1 MPTFL
6 VLVTAAFLP
15 LCNSLPRSAVTVTS
29 GRMVRPQLCASAGA
43 LEQPAVPEPEL
54 VAAAA
59 SGGGATVTS
68 TVINLSK
75 NIVGAG
81 VLALAAGVAGFS
93 SSPVAIVPALALL
106 FFLGAASGYSF
117 SLIARVGDEMG
128 TETYKDTWAKI
139 FGSRLSIIP
148 ALTIAFKTYVGGLS
162 YSIILGDSFASI
174 ASLVGAPA
182 LLRSSNVWICLLS
195 AFVLLPLSLMR
206 DLSSLAIG
214 SVIGTAGTLYTALF
228 IWLRCL
234 DGSYAAGGAYH
245 GAIAA
250 AAQPTFAAATAARP
264 LLNPSIF
271 VLVSML
277 ATTFLA
283 HYNAPKYFNELQ
295 KPADG
300 SSKQAAFNKVCA
312 MAFGLAALLCGSI
325 MAGGYLT
332 FGGASQVTTTLSPSR
347 PPPSNITAL
356 PLRSPSPLAT
366 SGPPQGLIL
375 NNYATSDP
383 LAFVARL
390 GISAS
395 ILFSYAAAVALASA
409 AFARL
414 TSLPVFSPTGTR
426 STSSDCARA
435 SLASL
440 ACAGAWVSRPCMSS
454 PRCVPKEPPEGTAR
468 RSRAKGAGAEHLPRP
483 PLLESLALSSLGL
496 FPTRRVPLPTLS
508 LSLSPWADRAPVRH
522 ERPRP
527 EAQESGPRRRLRRRA
542 ARLGARVRLPRAHVH
557 LRHQGEGGRARRQGR
572 EPPRRPQA

>member
-332 FGGASQVTTTLSPSR
+332 FGGASQ
-347 PPPSNITAL
+347 
-356 PLRSPSPLAT
+356 
-366 SGPPQGLIL
+366 GLIL

-395 ILFSYAAAVALASA
+395 ILFSYPLNFVGLREGVLGILGMRGRMGEPAVHVISSIVLLCVMNGLALKLKNLGLVVAFGGALLGSALVYVFPALMFIFATKEKEAALVAKGE
-409 AFARL
+409 
-414 TSLPVFSPTGTR
+414 SLPVGRKREMIANMGLVVLGVFLAAVG
-426 STSSDCARA
+426 CIM
-435 SLASL
+435 SLKN
-440 ACAGAWVSRPCMSS
+440 AG
-454 PRCVPKEPPEGTAR
+454 G
-468 RSRAKGAGAEHLPRP
+468 H
-483 PLLESLALSSLGL
+483 
-496 FPTRRVPLPTLS
+496 
-508 LSLSPWADRAPVRH
+508 
-522 ERPRP
+522 
-527 EAQESGPRRRLRRRA
+527 
-542 ARLGARVRLPRAHVH
+542 
-557 LRHQGEGGRARRQGR
+557 
-572 EPPRRPQA
+572 